1 MCKEFPLL
9 IEGERRR
16 MAAARTS
23 FILSLAVILTSSM
36 AARLRPHHH
45 HEANHDIHGVYLES
59 PEQVS
64 MRADYQPI
72 RISVHYDNLPADIVQ
87 TVKTIMTVATDYFKE
102 LLKVRPIQGP
112 LLLDRSC
119 SSTSR
124 YINGIRYCD
133 NSCYQKS
140 SCSGFTIPAD
150 HLQPCRVCNGG
161 QCTISSSD
169 PKSPGV
175 PNADYIL
182 YVVAVDAYNC
192 NGQAGASASSCQR
205 ESSLD
210 RPIAGLINFCP
221 GEVRKNKIEYMID
234 VAKHEIIHALGF
246 SKWSLPFYRDQNG
259 RPRTKRDPV
268 TKEPPNVNGQYD
280 LSGVVMSYT
289 HENWAVATGNI
300 KHEVKMLITE
310 TVLARARIHFN
321 CPTLPGLELEN
332 GGGSGSELSHWEARL
347 LGNELMTGSSAN
359 SARLSAITLALL
371 QDTGWY
377 QVDFSKAEPLQWG
390 KNAGCQFLLGS
401 CGGYIKN
408 KLASGGSTEPFC
420 TTITDYSQPLKLG
433 CTPDRD
439 AVGFCN
445 MVKQS
450 SKIPPDYQY
459 FGPQLGGTEL
469 KYDYCPFQEVFTYKD
484 GRGTYCNDA
493 KNTPKGTNFLGEFYG
508 PGSSCLYEGIKGWSV
523 TTVPTGKRIERIPNN
538 FGAGCY
544 QVSTT
549 RVANRLTSTSSLMV

>member
-1 MCKEFPLL
+1 MVYDSRPILWRRKKLQISCRLFNFDESNFLLARKKGNVLGPVNYKSLQTSKENDKEGLTVLMGYSAAGKMAPPMIIYAYKQHISHDIAEAVEAVDPTWA
-9 IEGERRR
+9 IEQHPKACLGIWY
-16 MAAARTS
+16 ADGHKS
-23 FILSLAVILTSSM
+23 HLSLEVAEFCTSKGILLVALYPNSTH
-36 AARLRPHHH
+36 LLQPL
-45 HEANHDIHGVYLES
+45 D
-59 PEQVS
+59 VS
-64 MRADYQPI
+64 VFK
-72 RISVHYDNLPADIVQ
+72 SLKNLLPADIVQ

-124 YINGIRYCD
+124 YINGIRYGD
-133 NSCYQKS
+133 NFCYQKS

-150 HLQPCRVCNGG
+150 HLRPCRVCNGG

-182 YVVAVDAYNC
+182 
-192 NGQAGASASSCQR
+192 
-205 ESSLD
+205 
-210 RPIAGLINFCP
+210 PIAGLINFCP

-268 TKEPPNVNGQYD
+268 TKEPLNVNGQYD
-280 LSGVVMSYT
+280 LSG
-289 HENWAVATGNI
+289 
-300 KHEVKMLITE
+300 
-310 TVLARARIHFN
+310 ARARIHFN

-347 LGNELMTGSSAN
+347 LGNELMTGSRAN

-450 SKIPPDYQY
+450 LKIPPDYQVE
-459 FGPQLGGTEL
+459 QCD
-469 KYDYCPFQEVFTYKD
+469 K
-484 GRGTYCNDA
+484 
-493 KNTPKGTNFLGEFYG
+493 
-508 PGSSCLYEGIKGWSV
+508 
-523 TTVPTGKRIERIPNN
+523 
-538 FGAGCY
+538 
-544 QVSTT
+544 
-549 RVANRLTSTSSLMV
+549 